1 MKYIDFKESVIKHA
15 LEKGLTEY
23 ELYYTESE
31 DISASAMMH
40 DLQEFTTAGDAGACF
55 RCIFEGKM
63 GYASTEL
70 FNEEEAIRIVEAAME
85 NAAVIES
92 EDMVFIHEAGD
103 TYQELE
109 PVKTTEPTG
118 AQLVDLV
125 RAFEEELYVADKRV
139 IEGSQTMAGFGR
151 TRIALCNSKGLDL
164 SCEYD
169 FTMVGAEAVVKEGD
183 EMFSSYVMKADDF
196 ANFNT
201 KELADKVVAD
211 AVASIGNES
220 VASGIYDIVLSKQM
234 AATLLATFCNI
245 FSADAAQRGLS
256 LLAGKEGAQIANE
269 LVTIVDDPL
278 CKETFLRMT
287 FDGEG
292 VATYSKN
299 VVEKGKLVTLLYN
312 LSTAHKAS
320 VASTGNGRKAS
331 YAGSV
336 SVMPYN
342 FYLEKGGAGT
352 CEDIFKAAGKGIY
365 VTSLNGLHA
374 GADAVTGDFSIA
386 SEGFWIEGGEK
397 RHAIKNFT
405 ISGNFYELLHKI
417 TLVGDDLEFLTPR
430 ANGCFG
436 APTVLIKDISVAG
449 K

>member
-299 VVEKGKLVTLLYN
+299 VVEKGKLVTLLHN
-312 LSTAHKAS
+312 LATAHKAG

-352 CEDIFKAAGKGIY
+352 CEDIFKAVGKGIY

-386 SEGFWIEGGEK
+386 SEGFWIEDGKK

>member
-220 VASGIYDIVLSKQM
+220 VTSGIYDIVLSKQM
-234 AATLLATFCNI
+234 AATLLATFSDI

-269 LVTIVDDPL
+269 LVTIVDDPF

-299 VVEKGKLVTLLYN
+299 VVEKGKLVTLLHN
-312 LSTAHKAS
+312 LATAHKAG

-352 CEDIFKAAGKGIY
+352 CEDIFKAVGKGIY

-436 APTVLIKDISVAG
+436 APTVLIKEISVAG